1 MLSKKLKI
9 INKLGLHA
17 RASMKFSDLAARFQS
32 EIIIRYRNQEADAK
46 SILNVMMLGI
56 SKDAEIELLTA
67 GDDETEAMHALETLI
82 GDRFGESE

>member
-1 MLSKKLKI
+1 MLSKKIKI

-32 EIIIRYRNQEADAK
+32 EIIVRYRNREADAK
-46 SILNVMMLGI
+46 SILHVMMLAI

-67 GDDETEAMHALETLI
+67 GDDEAAAMHALETLI
-82 GDRFGESE
+82 ADRFGEAE